1 MPTSESKITRIKNH
15 KIYTHYSTISKQN
28 RSFLIYT
35 EYTKPSGS
43 HYERK
48 DKKTKAKE
56 E

>member
-1 MPTSESKITRIKNH
+1 MSTSETKITRIQKH
-15 KIYTHYSTISKQN
+15 KIYTHYSTLTKQN
-28 RSFLIYT
+28 SIFLIYT